1 MKAKKKAK
9 RKVSQKATK
18 IRKIRQAA
26 KTVVEASDVSTRIR
40 TGALLASLTVV
51 DSGWHEFYK
60 SYFDAISESEGIAA
74 IFLSE
79 KILVALDCEKR
90 ERA

>member
-18 IRKIRQAA
+18 IRKIQQAA
-26 KTVVEASDVSTRIR
+26 KAVVEASDVSTRIR

-51 DSGWHEFYK
+51 DHGWREFYT
-60 SYFDAISESEGIAA
+60 SYFDAMSESEGIAA
-74 IFLSE
+74 ILLSE
-79 KILVALDCEKR
+79 KVLVALGSEKR
-90 ERA
+90 DDV